1 VVCVCGRLELMTL
14 KWMDNHE
21 TTAKYNIA
29 ETCAASISINDL
41 LDLAEKQTEVSLA
54 STSMKLT
61 YGTIRGSDALRA
73 NLAGLYSARTLS
85 PMSKD
90 HILVTPG
97 AIAANFLVLYA
108 LISPGDHVICHYPTY
123 EQLYNVPASL
133 GADVSLW
140 KADPSKRW
148 QLDVEE
154 LKAMIKASTK
164 MIILNN
170 PNNPTGTI
178 IPKSTLEDIISLARE
193 KGLII
198 LSDEVYRPMFHSIG
212 PMDEDFPPSAINMGY
227 DKVVVT
233 GSLSKA
239 YSLAGIRTGWIACK
253 NKAIIET
260 CAGARHYTTI
270 SVSLLDQAVA
280 AEALSENC
288 VHALL
293 SRNIRLAQKNLAIL
307 DTFIEEHRW
316 ACSWVKPLAGTTA
329 FVKFTKMGK
338 AVDDEVFCETLQQK
352 TGVLFCPGS
361 KCFGGS
367 TDWKG
372 FIRIGFCCETAVL
385 EQGLTALRTFMEED
399 FEALPTVQKVYV
411 VR

>member
-1 VVCVCGRLELMTL
+1 MIL

-29 ETCAASISINDL
+29 ETCAASISIDDL
-41 LDLAEKQTEVSLA
+41 LNLSEGQKKVSLVP
-54 STSMKLT
+54 SSQKLT
-61 YGTIRGSDALRA
+61 YGTIRGSDTLRA

-85 PMSKD
+85 PVSKD

-97 AIAANFLVLYA
+97 AIAANFLVLYT

-133 GADVSLW
+133 GAEISLW
-140 KADPSKRW
+140 KADSSNKW

-154 LKAMIKASTK
+154 LKGMIKSSTR

-170 PNNPTGTI
+170 PNNPTGAI
-178 IPKSTLEDIISLARE
+178 IPKSTLDSIVSIARE
-193 KGLII
+193 KEIII
-198 LSDEVYRPMFHSIG
+198 LSDEVYRPLFHSIG
-212 PMDEDFPPSAINMGY
+212 PMDEDFPPSTINMGY
-227 DKVVVT
+227 DKVIVT

-239 YSLAGIRTGWIACK
+239 YSLAGIRMGWIACK
-253 NKAIIET
+253 NKAVIEA

-270 SVSLLDQAVA
+270 SVSMLDQAVA

-293 SRNIRLAQKNLAIL
+293 GRNIQLAKTNLAIL
-307 DTFIEEHRW
+307 DKFIEEHRW

-329 FVKFTKMGK
+329 FVRFAKMGK
-338 AVDDEVFCETLQQK
+338 AIDDEAFCETLQKK
-352 TGVLFCPGS
+352 TGVMFCPGS
-361 KCFGGS
+361 KCFGAS
-367 TDWKG
+367 NDWKG
-372 FIRIGFCCETAVL
+372 YIRIGFCCETAIL
-385 EQGLTALRTFMEED
+385 KQGLTALRIFMEEGFD
-399 FEALPTVQKVYV
+399 SVPAVQKPK
-411 VR
+411 

>member
-1 VVCVCGRLELMTL
+1 
-14 KWMDNHE
+14 MDNHE

-29 ETCAASISINDL
+29 ETCAASISIDDL
-41 LDLAEKQTEVSLA
+41 LNLAENQRKVSLVP
-54 STSMKLT
+54 SSSKLT

-73 NLAGLYSARTLS
+73 NLAGLYSARAMS

-123 EQLYNVPASL
+123 EQLYKVPASL

-140 KADPSKRW
+140 KANPSNKW

-154 LKAMIKASTK
+154 LKGMIKPSTK

-170 PNNPTGTI
+170 PNNPTGAI
-178 IPKSTLEDIISLARE
+178 ISKSTLDSIMSIARE
-193 KGLII
+193 GGITVM
-198 LSDEVYRPMFHSIG
+198 SDEVYRPLFHSIG

-253 NKAIIET
+253 NKTVIEA

-270 SVSLLDQAVA
+270 SVSMLDQAVA

-288 VHALL
+288 IHALL
-293 SRNIRLAQKNLAIL
+293 GRNIQLAKTNLAIL
-307 DTFIEEHRW
+307 DKFIEDHRW
-316 ACSWVKPLAGTTA
+316 ACSWVKPVAGTTA
-329 FVKFTKMGK
+329 FVKFAKTGK
-338 AVDDEVFCETLQQK
+338 AIDDESFCETLQEK

-361 KCFGGS
+361 KCFGAS
-367 TDWKG
+367 NDWKG
-372 FIRIGFCCETAVL
+372 HIRIGFCCETAVL
-385 EQGLTALRTFMEED
+385 EQGLAALRTFMEED
-399 FEALPTVQKVYV
+399 FDTVPTVQKP
-411 VR
+411 R

>member
-1 VVCVCGRLELMTL
+1 
-14 KWMDNHE
+14 MDNHE

-29 ETCAASISINDL
+29 ETCAASISIDDL
-41 LDLAEKQTEVSLA
+41 LNLAENQRKVSLVP
-54 STSMKLT
+54 SSSKLT

-73 NLAGLYSARTLS
+73 NLAGLYSARAMS

-123 EQLYNVPASL
+123 EQLYKVPASL

-140 KADPSKRW
+140 KANPSNKW

-154 LKAMIKASTK
+154 LKGMIKPSTK

-170 PNNPTGTI
+170 PNNPTGAI
-178 IPKSTLEDIISLARE
+178 ISKSTLDSIMSIARE
-193 KGLII
+193 GGII
-198 LSDEVYRPMFHSIG
+198 VMSDEVYRPLFHSIG

-253 NKAIIET
+253 NKTVIEA

-270 SVSLLDQAVA
+270 SVSMLDQAVA

-288 VHALL
+288 IHALL
-293 SRNIRLAQKNLAIL
+293 GRNIQLAKTNLAIL
-307 DTFIEEHRW
+307 DKFIEDHRW
-316 ACSWVKPLAGTTA
+316 ACSWVKPVAGTTA
-329 FVKFTKMGK
+329 FVKFAKMGK
-338 AVDDEVFCETLQQK
+338 AIDDESFCETLQEK

-361 KCFGGS
+361 KCFGAS
-367 TDWKG
+367 NDWKG
-372 FIRIGFCCETAVL
+372 HIRIGFCCETAVL
-385 EQGLTALRTFMEED
+385 EQGLAALRTFMEED
-399 FEALPTVQKVYV
+399 FDTVPTVQKP
-411 VR
+411 R

>member
-1 VVCVCGRLELMTL
+1 MML

-21 TTAKYNIA
+21 TTARYNIA
-29 ETCAASISINDL
+29 ETCAASISIDCL
-41 LDLAEKQTEVSLA
+41 LNLAENQKKVSLIP
-54 STSMKLT
+54 TSSKLT
-61 YGTIRGSDALRA
+61 YGTIRGSETLRA

-90 HILVTPG
+90 HILITPG
-97 AIAANFLVLYA
+97 AIAANFLALYA

-123 EQLYNVPASL
+123 EQLYKVPASL

-140 KADPSKRW
+140 KATPSNKW

-154 LKAMIKASTK
+154 LKGMIKQNTK
-164 MIILNN
+164 MMILNN
-170 PNNPTGTI
+170 PNNPTGAI
-178 IPKSTLEDIISLARE
+178 IPRSTLDSIVSMARE
-193 KGLII
+193 TGIII
-198 LSDEVYRPMFHSIG
+198 LSDEVYRPLFHSIG
-212 PMDEDFPPSAINMGY
+212 PMDDDFPPSAINMGY

-239 YSLAGIRTGWIACK
+239 YSLAGIRTGWLACK

-270 SVSLLDQAVA
+270 SVSMLDQAVA

-293 SRNIRLAQKNLAIL
+293 GRNIELAKKNLAIL

-329 FVKFTKMGK
+329 FVKFAKMGK
-338 AVDDEVFCETLQQK
+338 PIDDEVFCKTLQDK
-352 TGVLFCPGS
+352 TGVMFCPGS
-361 KCFGGS
+361 KCFGAS
-367 TDWKG
+367 NDWKG
-372 FIRIGFCCETAVL
+372 YIRIGFCCETTVL

-399 FEALPTVQKVYV
+399 FDSVPTVQNSK
-411 VR
+411 

>member
-1 VVCVCGRLELMTL
+1 M

-29 ETCAASISINDL
+29 ETCVASISIDDL
-41 LDLAEKQTEVSLA
+41 YNLAEKQEKISAIPTSL
-54 STSMKLT
+54 KLT
-61 YGTIRGSDALRA
+61 YGTIRGSDTLRA
-73 NLAGLYSARTLS
+73 NLAGLYSARSLS

-90 HILVTPG
+90 HILVTAG
-97 AIAANFLVLYA
+97 AIAANFLVFYA
-108 LISPGDHVICHYPTY
+108 LIAPGDHVICHYPTY
-123 EQLYNVPASL
+123 EQLYKVPASL

-140 KADPSKRW
+140 RTEPSKKW

-154 LKAMIKASTK
+154 LKGMIKQNTK

-170 PNNPTGTI
+170 PNNPTGAV
-178 IPKSTLEDIISLARE
+178 IPRSTLDEIIAVARE
-193 KGLII
+193 KSLVV
-198 LSDEVYRPMFHSIG
+198 LSDEVYRPLFHSIG

-253 NKAIIET
+253 NKAIIES
-260 CAGARHYTTI
+260 CASARHYTTI
-270 SVSLLDQAVA
+270 SVSMLDQAVA
-280 AEALSENC
+280 AEALSENY

-293 SRNIRLAQKNLAIL
+293 ARNIQLAKKHLAML
-307 DTFIEEHRW
+307 DTFVEDHRW

-329 FVKFTKMGK
+329 FVKFAKMGK
-338 AVDDEVFCETLQQK
+338 AVDDEAFCRTLLDK

-372 FIRIGFCCETAVL
+372 HIRIGFCCETAVL
-385 EQGLTALRTFMEED
+385 EEGLAALKTFMEED
-399 FEALPTVQKVYV
+399 FETVLTVQKSN
-411 VR
+411 

>member
-1 VVCVCGRLELMTL
+1 
-14 KWMDNHE
+14 MDNHE

-29 ETCAASISINDL
+29 ETCAASISIDDL
-41 LDLAEKQTEVSLA
+41 LNLAENQRKVSLVP
-54 STSMKLT
+54 SSSKLT

-73 NLAGLYSARTLS
+73 NLAGLYSARAMS

-123 EQLYNVPASL
+123 EQLYKVPASL

-140 KADPSKRW
+140 KANPSNKW

-154 LKAMIKASTK
+154 LKGMIKPSTK

-170 PNNPTGTI
+170 PNNPTGAI
-178 IPKSTLEDIISLARE
+178 ISKSTLDSIMSIARE
-193 KGLII
+193 GGITVM
-198 LSDEVYRPMFHSIG
+198 SDEVYRPLFHSIG

-253 NKAIIET
+253 NKTVIEA

-270 SVSLLDQAVA
+270 SVSMLDQAVA

-288 VHALL
+288 IHALL
-293 SRNIRLAQKNLAIL
+293 GRNIQLAKTNLAIL
-307 DTFIEEHRW
+307 DKFIEDHRW
-316 ACSWVKPLAGTTA
+316 ACSWVKPVAGTTA
-329 FVKFTKMGK
+329 FVKFAKMGK
-338 AVDDEVFCETLQQK
+338 AIDDESFCETLQEK

-361 KCFGGS
+361 KCFGAS
-367 TDWKG
+367 NDWKG
-372 FIRIGFCCETAVL
+372 HIRIGFCCETAVL
-385 EQGLTALRTFMEED
+385 EQGLAALRTFMEED
-399 FEALPTVQKVYV
+399 FDTVPTVQKP
-411 VR
+411 R